1 MKNMDVDDVI
11 NVDSMDKTMDH
22 MDMNI
27 DTDMDASWSCCLC
40 GKQFCDEHQPW
51 MTTCCGYLAAQ
62 ACFDKQWA
70 VVTNEYKCPGCN
82 AKRGR
87 PPLVYRAPKALELI
101 REIDT
106 LHVEVTK
113 AKKAKAIAERSAK
126 KKSLMIERTI
136 SDCLCDDSG
145 EVEFCE
151 NNIDASIKHANTQT
165 TAARISEA
173 LNTDPTFC
181 GHDCFCGQKL
191 TDDHEPWMTTCC
203 GHLAARACFK
213 QWWSVKT
220 NKYRCPGCNTKFN
233 GSRAPPV
240 YRAPKIL
247 ELIKTYDSLSFELI
261 NVKATRQSSKR
272 KLKMLEKTMQHL
284 LNDSVIH
291 KTGHECR
298 GRPPAPEE

>member
-1 MKNMDVDDVI
+1 MDVDDII
-11 NVDSMDKTMDH
+11 NVDKNMDH

-51 MTTCCGYLAAQ
+51 MTTCCGYLAAK

-173 LNTDPTFC
+173 LKTDPTF
-181 GHDCFCGQKL
+181 
-191 TDDHEPWMTTCC
+191 C

-233 GSRAPPV
+233 GGRAPPV

-291 KTGHECR
+291 KTGDECR